1 VEHDGRLNQ
10 PITPLSWPL
19 LADWGPG
26 RTALS
31 SDATTGYNEYFFRL
45 GLDRVPNYD
54 IMLHMENK
62 RQRRTPDQLIA
73 DAQARLDKLQA
84 KQAETEAKT
93 NPLLTPLL
101 QEIKD
106 VEKAELL
113 ARKGFSKGPQNF
125 DSRIAKAE
133 ARIASIEDAKANA
146 ERVIAVSKARKAT
159 LRAALST
166 LTTDIASGKE
176 IGEDD
181 VFLALEA

>member
-1 VEHDGRLNQ
+1 MEHDGGLNQ
-10 PITPLSWPL
+10 QITPQIVAL
-19 LADWGPG
+19 LPDWGPG

-45 GLDRVPNYD
+45 GLDRVPDYD
-54 IMLHMENK
+54 IMLHMNETRK
-62 RQRRTPDQLIA
+62 RRTPDQLIA

-93 NPLLTPLL
+93 NPLLAPLL

-125 DSRIAKAE
+125 DTRIAKAE
-133 ARIASIEDAKANA
+133 ARIASIETAKANA
-146 ERVIAVSKARKAT
+146 EKVIAVSKARKAT

-166 LTTDIASGKE
+166 LTSEIASGKE

>member
-1 VEHDGRLNQ
+1 M
-10 PITPLSWPL
+10 
-19 LADWGPG
+19 
-26 RTALS
+26 
-31 SDATTGYNEYFFRL
+31 NETR
-45 GLDRVPNYD
+45 
-54 IMLHMENK
+54 K
-62 RQRRTPDQLIA
+62 RKTPDQLIA
-73 DAQARLDKLQA
+73 ETEARLAKLQA

-93 NPLLTPLL
+93 NPLLAPLL

-125 DSRIAKAE
+125 DTRIAKAE
-133 ARIASIEDAKANA
+133 ARIASIEAAKANA
-146 ERVIAVSKARKAT
+146 EKVIAVSKARKAT

-166 LTTDIASGKE
+166 LTSDIASGKE

>member
-1 VEHDGRLNQ
+1 MEHDGGLNQ
-10 PITPLSWPL
+10 PITPQIVAL
-19 LADWGPG
+19 LPDWGPG

-45 GLDRVPNYD
+45 GLDRVPDYD
-54 IMLHMENK
+54 IMLHMNETRK
-62 RQRRTPDQLIA
+62 RRTPDQLIA

-84 KQAETEAKT
+84 KQAETEAKN
-93 NPLLTPLL
+93 NPLLAPLL

-125 DSRIAKAE
+125 DTRIAKAE
-133 ARIASIEDAKANA
+133 ARIASIETAKANA
-146 ERVIAVSKARKAT
+146 EKVIAVSKARKAT

-166 LTTDIASGKE
+166 LTSDIASGKE